1 MAEGDIRVRSVGGR
15 GGGSVKEDSRTESF
29 CDVVSDIGGGEEQRG
44 RSRPSRSLSTR
55 PKGKRISFTII
66 RRSIK
71 GSLRMLKEV
80 LLEELLSELEVTR
93 LSEIDDLLLFILISK
108 KSRISLG
115 YWWLH
120 FNNRF

>member
-1 MAEGDIRVRSVGGR
+1 
-15 GGGSVKEDSRTESF
+15 
-29 CDVVSDIGGGEEQRG
+29 
-44 RSRPSRSLSTR
+44 
-55 PKGKRISFTII
+55 
-66 RRSIK
+66 
-71 GSLRMLKEV
+71 MLKEV